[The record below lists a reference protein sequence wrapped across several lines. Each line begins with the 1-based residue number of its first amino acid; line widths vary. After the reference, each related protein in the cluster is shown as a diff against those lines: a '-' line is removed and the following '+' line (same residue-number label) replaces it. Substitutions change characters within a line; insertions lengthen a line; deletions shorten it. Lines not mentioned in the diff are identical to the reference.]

1 MLNKKNEFVQIAIDG
16 PSGSGKS
23 SLARA
28 LARHYGY
35 TYIDTGALYR
45 AVGLYVYRLDTD
57 PRDEEAVASLLPFIT
72 VEFTHS
78 DGEQQVFLCGENVNE
93 AIREHIISRYAS
105 DVSAYRAVRA
115 FLLDLQRDIAKKDNV
130 VMDGRDIG
138 TVILPDA
145 DVKIYLKAS
154 EEQRARRR
162 YKELAAKGQQVRF
175 ENVRLDLNRRD
186 HYDSTRSV
194 SPSVASPDS
203 IEIDN
208 SFMTEEETLAAVIEI
223 TDKKINI

>member
-1 MLNKKNEFVQIAIDG
+1 MLNKKNEFIQIAIDG

-57 PRDEEAVASLLPFIT
+57 PRDEEAVVALLPFIT

-78 DGEQQVFLCGENVNE
+78 DGGQQVFLCGENVNE

-186 HYDSTRSV
+186 HYDSTRAV
-194 SPSVASPDS
+194 SPSVAAPDS